1 MKLIVGLGN
10 PGKEYANTRH
20 NVGFMV
26 IDELLKKFGNTNL
39 KEKFNGLFCE
49 LDIMR
54 DKCIFLKPQSYINL
68 SGEVI
73 NKYVNYYDI
82 KLEDIIIIN
91 DDMDLELGKYK
102 LKPSGS
108 SAGHNGLKN
117 IEQNL
122 RTDEYK
128 RLKIGI
134 SSDKNI
140 EAKSYVLGNF
150 NKDEKI
156 ILKEVIKKATEII
169 EDYLKISFE
178 ELMNKYNRKQ

>member
-10 PGKEYANTRH
+10 PGKEYEKTRH

-26 IDELLKKFGNTNL
+26 IDELLKRLGSPKE
-39 KEKFNGLFCE
+39 KEKFGGLFYE
-49 LDIMR
+49 YVVLENKI
-54 DKCIFLKPQSYINL
+54 ILLKPQNYINL

-73 NKYVNYYDI
+73 NKYINYYDI
-82 KLEDIIIIN
+82 KVEDIIIIN
-91 DDMDLELGKYK
+91 DDMDLDIGKYR

-122 RTDEYK
+122 KTDEYK

-134 SSDKNI
+134 SNDKTI
-140 EAKSYVLGNF
+140 EAKNYVLGKF
-150 NKDEKI
+150 NSEE
-156 ILKEVIKKATEII
+156 LKTIKSVVDAAANII
-169 EDYLKISFE
+169 EEYLDIGFE
-178 ELMNKYNRKQ
+178 ELMNKYNRK

>member
-10 PGKEYANTRH
+10 PGKEYEDTRH

-26 IDELLKKFGNTNL
+26 VDELLKKLGSPNL

-49 LDIMR
+49 CDLQGEKLIL
-54 DKCIFLKPQSYINL
+54 LKPQSFINL

-73 NKYVNYYDI
+73 NKYINYYDI
-82 KLEDIIIIN
+82 NLKDIIIIN
-91 DDMDLELGKYK
+91 DDMDLDLGRYR

-122 RTDEYK
+122 KTDEYK

-134 SSDKNI
+134 SSNKYI
-140 EAKSYVLGNF
+140 EARNYVLGKF
-150 NKDEKI
+150 NKDEKV
-156 ILKEVIKKATEII
+156 ILKEVINKTVEII
-169 EDYLKISFE
+169 EDYLKLSFE
-178 ELMNKYNRKQ
+178 ELMSKYNRK

>member
-10 PGKEYANTRH
+10 PGKEYENTRH

-26 IDELLKKFGNTNL
+26 IDELLKKIGNPNL

-49 LDIMR
+49 CDISGNKFML
-54 DKCIFLKPQSYINL
+54 LKPQNYINL

-73 NKYVNYYDI
+73 NKYINYYDI

-91 DDMDLELGKYK
+91 DDMDLDLGRYR

-117 IEQNL
+117 IEQSL
-122 RTDEYK
+122 KTDEYK

-140 EAKSYVLGNF
+140 DAKNYVLGKF

-156 ILKEVIKKATEII
+156 TLNEVIKKATEII
-169 EDYLKISFE
+169 EEYLSVSFE
-178 ELMNKYNRKQ
+178 ELMNKYNKK

>member
-10 PGKEYANTRH
+10 PGKEYENTRH

-26 IDELLKKFGNTNL
+26 IDELLNKLGNPNL

-49 LDIMR
+49 CDINGN
-54 DKCIFLKPQSYINL
+54 KFILLKPQSYINL

-73 NKYVNYYDI
+73 SKYINYFDI
-82 KLEDIIIIN
+82 KIEDIIIIN
-91 DDMDLELGKYK
+91 DDMDLDLGRYR

-122 RTDEYK
+122 KTDEYK

-134 SSDKNI
+134 SINKNI
-140 EAKSYVLGNF
+140 EARDYVLGKF
-150 NKDEKI
+150 SKEEMSI
-156 ILKEVIKKATEII
+156 INEVIKKATEIV
-169 EDYLKISFE
+169 ENYLNISFE
-178 ELMNKYNRKQ
+178 ELMNKYNKK

>member
-10 PGKEYANTRH
+10 PGKQYDKTRH

-26 IDELLKKFGNTNL
+26 IDSLLNKLGNPKL
-39 KEKFNGLFCE
+39 KEKFNGLFYE
-49 LDIMR
+49 YDISGE
-54 DKCIFLKPQSYINL
+54 KAILLKPQSYINL

-73 NKYVNYYDI
+73 NKYVNYYNI
-82 KLEDIIIIN
+82 KVDDIIIIN
-91 DDMDLELGKYK
+91 DDMDLDLGRYK

-122 RTDEYK
+122 KTDEYK

-134 SSDKNI
+134 SNDKTI
-140 EAKSYVLGNF
+140 DAKDYVLGKFKKEELDLIN
-150 NKDEKI
+150 
-156 ILKEVIKKATEII
+156 EVIEKSVEII
-169 EDYLKISFE
+169 QEYINTSFE
-178 ELMNKYNRKQ
+178 DLMNKYNRK